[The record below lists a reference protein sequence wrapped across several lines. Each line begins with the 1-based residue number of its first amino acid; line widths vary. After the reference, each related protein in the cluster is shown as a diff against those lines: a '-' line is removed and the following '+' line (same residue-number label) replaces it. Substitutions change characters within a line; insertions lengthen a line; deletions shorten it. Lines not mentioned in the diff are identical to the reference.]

1 VILNYGRLVV
11 ESSLSELTTRLAATI
26 RVEAARPDVLERA
39 LRDHGVLADREN
51 GALRVHGVTAE
62 RIGEIALV
70 ADVELRQLVTEAP
83 SLEDVFLALTAEP
96 RS

>member
-1 VILNYGRLVV
+1 
-11 ESSLSELTTRLAATI
+11 
-26 RVEAARPDVLERA
+26 
-39 LRDHGVLADREN
+39 
-51 GALRVHGVTAE
+51 VTAE